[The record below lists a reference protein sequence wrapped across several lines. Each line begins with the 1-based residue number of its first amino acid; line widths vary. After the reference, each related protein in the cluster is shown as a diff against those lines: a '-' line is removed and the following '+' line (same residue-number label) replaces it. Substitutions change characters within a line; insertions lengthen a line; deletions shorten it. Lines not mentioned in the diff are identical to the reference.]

1 MSLNETLRK
10 LLYLFLAITIISCG
24 GDDDGNN
31 TTEIRAEYVGT
42 WSAVY
47 SGDGFGDA
55 LVIVS
60 STGDVSGYANEIYEI
75 TGTVTNSGVLNATAG
90 SVADGFNTTWEGVL
104 TTEGTGS
111 GTWSGSG
118 FSGEWVAVKN

>member
-1 MSLNETLRK
+1 MKK

-24 GDDDGNN
+24 GDDDWNN

-60 STGDVSGYANEIYEI
+60 STGDVSGYADEIDKI
-75 TGTVTNSGVLNATAG
+75 TGTVTNSGVFTG

-104 TTEGTGS
+104 TTEGTAS

>member
-1 MSLNETLRK
+1 MKK
-10 LLYLFLAITIISCG
+10 LLLLTFALFLFACSG